1 MLIYKQDLLDW
12 RNIVSATAI
21 KLDNRKIANVIQVG
35 EKQIKINQEGYLVN
49 FGDWNEET
57 AKAMAE
63 VDHLE
68 LSDCHWIA
76 INFMRNFYREY
87 EVPPPPRVVIKAIGD
102 KINARGCSNKTLEQ
116 TFPLGGCKQA
126 CRLAGLPAYYCHAC

>member
-1 MLIYKQDLLDW
+1 M
-12 RNIVSATAI
+12 SATAI
-21 KLDNRKIANVIQVG
+21 KLDKSQIAGVIQVG
-35 EKQIKINQEGYLVN
+35 EKQIGINQEGYLIN
-49 FGDWNEET
+49 FDDWDEEA

-68 LSDCHWIA
+68 LSHCHWIA
-76 INFMRNFYREY
+76 INFMRDFYREY

-102 KINARGCSNKTLEQ
+102 KINARGCTNKTLEQ